1 MKTMNKIALSV
12 FALLFS
18 VLCFSC
24 ADGIKD
30 VAGSSSD
37 WSSGAG
43 YSWGSGSS
51 SSGSTSASWIAGKT
65 YKCAS
70 TKISYTFYS
79 NGTVTQTQETATAS
93 NSNLKYTVN
102 GNIVTVTGTY
112 TNVTVVTFT
121 SNENHTILT
130 DSTAKQEYTLE
141 GN

>member
-1 MKTMNKIALSV
+1 MKTMNKIVLSV

-65 YKCAS
+65 YKCDS
-70 TKISYTFYS
+70 SKISYTFYQ
-79 NGTVTQTQETATAS
+79 NGTVTQTTQSTST
-93 NSNLKYTVN
+93 SNLKYTVN
-102 GNIVTVTGTY
+102 GNTVTVTGIY
-112 TNVTVVTFT
+112 SNVTIVTFT
-121 SNENHTILT
+121 SNDDHTILT
-130 DSTAKQEYTLE
+130 DSTAKQDYTLE
-141 GN
+141 E